1 MKFNYNKSRGKKL
14 GHTVKNNDLK
24 INRYIIG
31 LRVGCMLFILS
42 SVFFLCCYLAFPEL
56 NPSEDAYRINIFRHI
71 ISIAFLS
78 LIIIFLNRKM
88 YLVFLIL
95 TILWFYFDTF
105 YFAAKAFELN
115 HEAWNI
121 YAIYGA
127 KFLDYVFMFIGL
139 WCVIA
144 LCFANFYATLALV
157 IASLLNIVPPLYTIL
172 SIPTFY
178 FTTDPKTIISDP
190 MAMNQY
196 IFIGNIQVS
205 AIIVL
210 ATIWIAWRLEKVTDD
225 AARQERS
232 SVTLGRYFS
241 PDIRQEIEN
250 ESSLDTKSGKEK
262 KVAILFTDIVGFT
275 KLSENMEPNQVL
287 ELLSKYQTK
296 MVDAIFA
303 NGGTVDKF
311 IGDSVMATFGT
322 PVSRG
327 NDAQNALNCAKEM
340 QLVMDKWDSDT
351 SVPSNLKIKHRIGIH
366 YGNCFAGNAG
376 SDQRV
381 EYTVIGDAVNLASR
395 ICEACKEVGCNFL
408 ISDDFMRHL
417 SEKPKSEV
425 IKNFS
430 IRGRKEKVDLHKVIF

>member
-1 MKFNYNKSRGKKL
+1 MIGS
-14 GHTVKNNDLK
+14 DLK
-24 INRYIIG
+24 YKRYILG
-31 LRVGCMLFILS
+31 LKAGCSLFILYALFS
-42 SVFFLCCYLAFPEL
+42 LSYYLFFPEL
-56 NPSEDAYRINIFRHI
+56 NPSET
-71 ISIAFLS
+71 AFKIHVSRTLFSVAFYS
-78 LIIIFLNRKM
+78 LIIFILTRKN
-88 YLVFLIL
+88 YLIL
-95 TILWFYFDTF
+95 LIITILWHTIDRY
-105 YFAAKAFELN
+105 YLAPQAFELN
-115 HEAWNI
+115 HQAWNL
-121 YAIYGA
+121 YAIFGG
-127 KFLDYVFMFIGL
+127 KFLDYLFTFVGAN
-139 WCVIA
+139 CVIA
-144 LCFANFYATLALV
+144 LCFANFYATLTLLAISNLTLAPMLYKILTIPQFYFSSDPQTIVSDALV
-157 IASLLNIVPPLYTIL
+157 
-172 SIPTFY
+172 
-178 FTTDPKTIISDP
+178 
-190 MAMNQY
+190 MNKVV
-196 IFIGNIQVS
+196 FLGNIQVS
-205 AIIVL
+205 VILIL
-210 ATIWIAWRLEKVTDD
+210 GTIWIAWRLEKVTDD
-225 AARQERS
+225 AAKQERS

-250 ESSLDTKSGKEK
+250 ESFLDTKSSKEK

-327 NDAQNALNCAKEM
+327 NDAQNALNCAKQM
-340 QLVMDKWDSDT
+340 QLVMDKWDSDM
-351 SVPSNLKIKHRIGIH
+351 SLPSNLKIKHRIGIH

-395 ICEACKEVGCNFL
+395 ICEACKEVGCSLL
-408 ISDDFMRHL
+408 ISDDFMKHL

>member
-1 MKFNYNKSRGKKL
+1 
-14 GHTVKNNDLK
+14 
-24 INRYIIG
+24 
-31 LRVGCMLFILS
+31 
-42 SVFFLCCYLAFPEL
+42 
-56 NPSEDAYRINIFRHI
+56 
-71 ISIAFLS
+71 
-78 LIIIFLNRKM
+78 
-88 YLVFLIL
+88 
-95 TILWFYFDTF
+95 
-105 YFAAKAFELN
+105 
-115 HEAWNI
+115 
-121 YAIYGA
+121 
-127 KFLDYVFMFIGL
+127 
-139 WCVIA
+139 CVIA

-205 AIIVL
+205 VIIVL

-225 AARQERS
+225 AAKQERS

-250 ESSLDTKSGKEK
+250 ENSLDTKSSKEK

-311 IGDSVMATFGT
+311 IGDSVMKKI
-322 PVSRG
+322 SRR
-327 NDAQNALNCAKEM
+327 
-340 QLVMDKWDSDT
+340 
-351 SVPSNLKIKHRIGIH
+351 H
-366 YGNCFAGNAG
+366 
-376 SDQRV
+376 
-381 EYTVIGDAVNLASR
+381 VIVTLAST
-395 ICEACKEVGCNFL
+395 VTFL
-408 ISDDFMRHL
+408 CPAVLNAATTADL
-417 SEKPKSEV
+417 SGWADIPTDIPMGLKQV
-425 IKNFS
+425 L
-430 IRGRKEKVDLHKVIF
+430 R

>member
-1 MKFNYNKSRGKKL
+1 MIGS
-14 GHTVKNNDLK
+14 DLK
-24 INRYIIG
+24 YKRYILG
-31 LRVGCMLFILS
+31 LKAGCSLFILYALFS
-42 SVFFLCCYLAFPEL
+42 LSYYLFFPEL
-56 NPSEDAYRINIFRHI
+56 NPSET
-71 ISIAFLS
+71 AFKIHVSRTLFSVAFYS
-78 LIIIFLNRKM
+78 LIIFILTRKN
-88 YLVFLIL
+88 YLIL
-95 TILWFYFDTF
+95 LIITILWHTIDRY
-105 YFAAKAFELN
+105 YLAPQAFELN
-115 HEAWNI
+115 HQAWNL
-121 YAIYGA
+121 YAIFGG
-127 KFLDYVFMFIGL
+127 KFLDYLFTFVGAN
-139 WCVIA
+139 CVIA
-144 LCFANFYATLALV
+144 LCFANFYATLTLLAISNLTLAPMLYKILTIPQFYFSSDPQTIVSDALV
-157 IASLLNIVPPLYTIL
+157 
-172 SIPTFY
+172 
-178 FTTDPKTIISDP
+178 
-190 MAMNQY
+190 MNKVV
-196 IFIGNIQVS
+196 FLGNIQVS
-205 AIIVL
+205 VILIL
-210 ATIWIAWRLEKVTDD
+210 GTIWIAWRLEKVTDD
-225 AARQERS
+225 AAKQERS

-250 ESSLDTKSGKEK
+250 ESFLDTKSSKEK

-327 NDAQNALNCAKEM
+327 NDAQNALNCAKQM
-340 QLVMDKWDSDT
+340 QLVMDKWDSDM
-351 SVPSNLKIKHRIGIH
+351 SLPSNLKIKHRSGIH

-395 ICEACKEVGCNFL
+395 ICEACKEVGCSLL
-408 ISDDFMRHL
+408 ISDDFMKHL

-430 IRGRKEKVDLHKVIF
+430 IRGRKEKVDLHKVVF

>member
-1 MKFNYNKSRGKKL
+1 MLLS
-14 GHTVKNNDLK
+14 K
-24 INRYIIG
+24 IIKILDDWCPPSDAEEFDNIG
-31 LRVGCMLFILS
+31 LLVG
-42 SVFFLCCYLAFPEL
+42 EL
-56 NPSEDAYRINIFRHI
+56 QSEITKAI
-71 ISIAFLS
+71 ITLDITDD
-78 LIIIFLNRKM
+78 IIDECISTESN
-88 YLVFLIL
+88 
-95 TILWFYFDTF
+95 
-105 YFAAKAFELN
+105 
-115 HEAWNI
+115 
-121 YAIYGA
+121 
-127 KFLDYVFMFIGL
+127 
-139 WCVIA
+139 
-144 LCFANFYATLALV
+144 LV
-157 IASLLNIVPPLYTIL
+157 ISFHPL
-172 SIPTFY
+172 

-190 MAMNQY
+190 MAMNQD
-196 IFIGNIQVS
+196 IFFGNVQVA

-210 ATIWIAWRLEKVTDD
+210 ATIWIAWRLEKVTED

-250 ESSLDTKSGKEK
+250 ESSLDTKSSKEK

-275 KLSENMEPNQVL
+275 KLSENMDPNQVL

-322 PVSRG
+322 PISRG
-327 NDAQNALNCAKEM
+327 NDAQNALSCAKQM
-340 QLVMDKWDSDT
+340 QVVMDDWDSDM
-351 SVPSNLKIKHRIGIH
+351 SIPSNLKIKHRIGIH

-395 ICEACKEVGCNFL
+395 ICEACKEVGCSLL
-408 ISDDFMRHL
+408 ISDAFMSSL
-417 SEKPKSEV
+417 DEKPKSKV

-430 IRGRKEKVDLHKVIF
+430 IRGRKEKVDLHEVIF

>member
-1 MKFNYNKSRGKKL
+1 MFS
-14 GHTVKNNDLK
+14 
-24 INRYIIG
+24 
-31 LRVGCMLFILS
+31 
-42 SVFFLCCYLAFPEL
+42 
-56 NPSEDAYRINIFRHI
+56 
-71 ISIAFLS
+71 
-78 LIIIFLNRKM
+78 
-88 YLVFLIL
+88 
-95 TILWFYFDTF
+95 WF
-105 YFAAKAFELN
+105 
-115 HEAWNI
+115 H
-121 YAIYGA
+121 
-127 KFLDYVFMFIGL
+127 
-139 WCVIA
+139 
-144 LCFANFYATLALV
+144 
-157 IASLLNIVPPLYTIL
+157 
-172 SIPTFY
+172 
-178 FTTDPKTIISDP
+178 
-190 MAMNQY
+190 
-196 IFIGNIQVS
+196 
-205 AIIVL
+205 
-210 ATIWIAWRLEKVTDD
+210 
-225 AARQERS
+225 
-232 SVTLGRYFS
+232 
-241 PDIRQEIEN
+241 
-250 ESSLDTKSGKEK
+250 ESSLKKKSGKQK

>member
-1 MKFNYNKSRGKKL
+1 MIGS
-14 GHTVKNNDLK
+14 DLK
-24 INRYIIG
+24 YKRYILG
-31 LRVGCMLFILS
+31 LKAGCSLFIIYALFSLS
-42 SVFFLCCYLAFPEL
+42 YYLIFPEL
-56 NPSEDAYRINIFRHI
+56 NPSETAFKIHI
-71 ISIAFLS
+71 SRTLFSVAFYS
-78 LIIIFLNRKM
+78 LIIFILTRKN
-88 YLVFLIL
+88 YLIL
-95 TILWFYFDTF
+95 LIITILWYTIDRS
-105 YFAAKAFELN
+105 YLAPQAFELN
-115 HEAWNI
+115 HQAWNL
-121 YAIYGA
+121 YAIFGG
-127 KFLDYVFMFIGL
+127 KFLDYLFTYVGAN
-139 WCVIA
+139 CVIA
-144 LCFANFYATLALV
+144 LCFANFYATLTLLAISNLTLAPMLYKFLTIPQFYFSSDPQTIVSDALV
-157 IASLLNIVPPLYTIL
+157 
-172 SIPTFY
+172 
-178 FTTDPKTIISDP
+178 
-190 MAMNQY
+190 MNKVV
-196 IFIGNIQVS
+196 FLGNIQVS
-205 AIIVL
+205 VILIL
-210 ATIWIAWRLEKVTDD
+210 GTIWIAWRLEKVTDD
-225 AARQERS
+225 AAKQERS

-241 PDIRQEIEN
+241 PDIRQEIES
-250 ESSLDTKSGKEK
+250 ESFLDTKSSKEK

-327 NDAQNALNCAKEM
+327 NDAQNALKCAEQM
-340 QLVMDKWDSDT
+340 QLVMDKWDSDM
-351 SVPSNLKIKHRIGIH
+351 SLPRNLKIKHRIGIH

-395 ICEACKEVGCNFL
+395 ICEACKEVGCSLL

>member
-1 MKFNYNKSRGKKL
+1 MIGS
-14 GHTVKNNDLK
+14 DLK
-24 INRYIIG
+24 YKRYILG
-31 LRVGCMLFILS
+31 LKAGCSLFILYALFS
-42 SVFFLCCYLAFPEL
+42 LSYYLFFPEL
-56 NPSEDAYRINIFRHI
+56 NPSET
-71 ISIAFLS
+71 AFKIHVSRTLFSVAFYS
-78 LIIIFLNRKM
+78 LIIFILTRKN
-88 YLVFLIL
+88 YLIL
-95 TILWFYFDTF
+95 LIITIVWHTIDRYYL
-105 YFAAKAFELN
+105 APQAFELN
-115 HEAWNI
+115 HQAWNL
-121 YAIYGA
+121 YAIFGG
-127 KFLDYVFMFIGL
+127 KFLDYLFTFVGAN
-139 WCVIA
+139 CVIA
-144 LCFANFYATLALV
+144 LCFANFYATLTLLAISNLTLAPMLYKILTIPQFYFSSDPQTIVSDALV
-157 IASLLNIVPPLYTIL
+157 
-172 SIPTFY
+172 
-178 FTTDPKTIISDP
+178 
-190 MAMNQY
+190 MNKVV
-196 IFIGNIQVS
+196 FLGNIQVS
-205 AIIVL
+205 VILIL
-210 ATIWIAWRLEKVTDD
+210 GTIWIAWRLEKVTDD
-225 AARQERS
+225 AAKQERS

-250 ESSLDTKSGKEK
+250 ESFLDTKSSKEK

-327 NDAQNALNCAKEM
+327 NDAQNALNCAKQM
-340 QLVMDKWDSDT
+340 QLVMDKWDSDM
-351 SVPSNLKIKHRIGIH
+351 SLPSNLKIKHRIGIH

-395 ICEACKEVGCNFL
+395 ICEACKEVGCSLL
-408 ISDDFMRHL
+408 ISDDFMKHL

-430 IRGRKEKVDLHKVIF
+430 IRGRKEKVDLHKVVF

>member
-1 MKFNYNKSRGKKL
+1 MVGS
-14 GHTVKNNDLK
+14 DLK
-24 INRYIIG
+24 YKRYITG
-31 LRVGCMLFILS
+31 LKAGCSLFILS
-42 SVFFLCCYLAFPEL
+42 ALFSLSYYLIFPEL
-56 NPSEDAYRINIFRHI
+56 NPSETAFKIHI
-71 ISIAFLS
+71 SRLLFSIVFYAT
-78 LIIIFLNRKM
+78 IIIFLTRKN
-88 YLVFLIL
+88 YLIL
-95 TILWFYFDTF
+95 LIITILWHSFDRFYLG
-105 YFAAKAFELN
+105 AQAFEFN
-115 HEAWNI
+115 HQAWNL
-121 YAIYGA
+121 YAIFGG
-127 KFLDYVFMFIGL
+127 KFLDYVFTFVGVN
-139 WCVIA
+139 CVIA
-144 LCFANFYATLALV
+144 LCFANFYATLTLLA
-157 IASLLNIVPPLYTIL
+157 ISLLNLAQLLYKTLTVPV
-172 SIPTFY
+172 FY
-178 FTTDPKTIISDP
+178 FSSDP
-190 MAMNQY
+190 QTIVSDAMVMNKVV
-196 IFIGNIQVS
+196 FLGNIQVS
-205 AIIVL
+205 VILIL
-210 ATIWIAWRLEKVTDD
+210 GTIWIAWRLEKVTDD
-225 AARQERS
+225 AAKQERS

-250 ESSLDTKSGKEK
+250 ESSLDAKSSKEK

-275 KLSENMEPNQVL
+275 KLSENMAPNQVL

-327 NDAQNALNCAKEM
+327 NDAQNALNCAKQM
-340 QLVMDKWDSDT
+340 QIVMDNWDSDI

-366 YGNCFAGNAG
+366 YGNCFAGNSG

-408 ISDDFMRHL
+408 ISDEFMRHL